1 MMVMTAKVDKKKILM
16 VLAGVAAA
24 ILLLLLVFGG
34 GGETQDPTVQTATGN
49 DKRVAFLQ
57 EYGWE
62 VNASPVQSGEVRI
75 PETPTKAYER
85 YNELQK
91 SQGYDLTQ
99 YASQTVMRYVYKV
112 TNYPGATDPVYATL
126 LVHKDAV
133 IGGDITDTSA
143 KGRIHGFQMP
153 QSVKE
158 PTESTQPSQ
167 DATTGSSD
175 TTPTTDT
182 TDTDATTPTQQE
194 TTAPAA

>member
-34 GGETQDPTVQTATGN
+34 GGETQDPTVQTSTGN

-62 VNASPVQSGEVRI
+62 VNASPAQSGEVRI
-75 PETPTKAYER
+75 PETPTQAYER
-85 YNELQK
+85 YNALQK
-91 SQGYDLTQ
+91 SQGYDLTK
-99 YASQTVMRYVYKV
+99 YAGQTVMRYVYKV

-158 PTESTQPSQ
+158 PAATESTQPSQ
-167 DATTGSSD
+167 GATTGNEAA
-175 TTPTTDT
+175 PT
-182 TDTDATTPTQQE
+182 TDTDATTPTQQA

>member
-57 EYGWE
+57 EFGWE
-62 VNASPVQSGEVRI
+62 VNASPAQSGEVRI
-75 PETPTKAYER
+75 PETPTQAYER
-85 YNELQK
+85 YNALQK
-91 SQGYDLTQ
+91 SQGYDLTK
-99 YASQTVMRYVYKV
+99 YAGQTVMRYVYKV

-158 PTESTQPSQ
+158 PAATESTQPSQ
-167 DATTGSSD
+167 GATTGNE
-175 TTPTTDT
+175 TAPT
-182 TDTDATTPTQQE
+182 TDTDATTPTQQA

>member
-34 GGETQDPTVQTATGN
+34 GGETQDPTVQTSTGN
-49 DKRVAFLQ
+49 DKRVAFL
-57 EYGWE
+57 EEFGWE
-62 VNASPVQSGEVRI
+62 VNASPAQSGEVRI

-85 YNELQK
+85 YNALQK
-91 SQGYDLTQ
+91 SQGYDLTK
-99 YASQTVMRYVYKV
+99 YAGQTVMRYVYKV

-158 PTESTQPSQ
+158 PAATESTQPSQ
-167 DATTGSSD
+167 GATTGNE
-175 TTPTTDT
+175 TAPT
-182 TDTDATTPTQQE
+182 TDTDATTPTRQA

>member
-99 YASQTVMRYVYKV
+99 YAGQTVMRYVYKV

-158 PTESTQPSQ
+158 PAATESTQPSQ
-167 DATTGSSD
+167 GATTGNE
-175 TTPTTDT
+175 TAPT
-182 TDTDATTPTQQE
+182 TDTDATTPTQQA

>member
-34 GGETQDPTVQTATGN
+34 GGETQDPTVQTSTGN

-62 VNASPVQSGEVRI
+62 VNASPAQSGEVRI

-85 YNELQK
+85 YNALQK
-91 SQGYDLTQ
+91 SQGYDLTK
-99 YASQTVMRYVYKV
+99 YAGQTVMRYVYKV

-158 PTESTQPSQ
+158 PAATESTQPSQ
-167 DATTGSSD
+167 GATTGNEAA
-175 TTPTTDT
+175 PT
-182 TDTDATTPTQQE
+182 TDTDATTPTQQA

>member
-34 GGETQDPTVQTATGN
+34 GGETQDPTVQTSTGN

-57 EYGWE
+57 EFGWE
-62 VNASPVQSGEVRI
+62 VNASPAQSGEVRI

-85 YNELQK
+85 YNALQK
-91 SQGYDLTQ
+91 SQGYDLTK
-99 YASQTVMRYVYKV
+99 YAGQTVMRYVYKV

-158 PTESTQPSQ
+158 PAATESTQPSQ
-167 DATTGSSD
+167 DATTGNE
-175 TTPTTDT
+175 TAPT
-182 TDTDATTPTQQE
+182 TDTDATTPTQQA

>member
-34 GGETQDPTVQTATGN
+34 GGETQDPTVQTSTGN

-57 EYGWE
+57 EFGWE
-62 VNASPVQSGEVRI
+62 VNASPAQSGEVRI

-85 YNELQK
+85 YNALQK
-91 SQGYDLTQ
+91 SQGYDLTK
-99 YASQTVMRYVYKV
+99 YAGQTVMRYVYKV

-158 PTESTQPSQ
+158 PAATESTQPSQ
-167 DATTGSSD
+167 GATTGNE
-175 TTPTTDT
+175 TAPT
-182 TDTDATTPTQQE
+182 TDTDATTPTRQA

>member
-99 YASQTVMRYVYKV
+99 YAGQTVMRYVYKV

-158 PTESTQPSQ
+158 PAATESTQPSQ
-167 DATTGSSD
+167 GATTGNE
-175 TTPTTDT
+175 TAPT
-182 TDTDATTPTQQE
+182 TDTDATTPTRQA

>member
-57 EYGWE
+57 EFGWE
-62 VNASPVQSGEVRI
+62 VNASPAQSGEVRI
-75 PETPTKAYER
+75 PETPTQAYER
-85 YNELQK
+85 YNALQK
-91 SQGYDLTQ
+91 SQGYDLTK
-99 YASQTVMRYVYKV
+99 YAGQTVMRYVYKV

-158 PTESTQPSQ
+158 PAATESTQPSQ
-167 DATTGSSD
+167 DATTGNE
-175 TTPTTDT
+175 TAPT
-182 TDTDATTPTQQE
+182 TDTDATTPTQQA

>member
-62 VNASPVQSGEVRI
+62 VNASPAQSGEVRI

-85 YNELQK
+85 YNALQK
-91 SQGYDLTQ
+91 SQGYDLTK
-99 YASQTVMRYVYKV
+99 YAGQTVMRYVYKV

-158 PTESTQPSQ
+158 PAATESTQPSQ
-167 DATTGSSD
+167 GATTGNE
-175 TTPTTDT
+175 TAPT

>member
-57 EYGWE
+57 EFGWE
-62 VNASPVQSGEVRI
+62 VNASPAQSGEVRI

-85 YNELQK
+85 YNALQK
-91 SQGYDLTQ
+91 SQGYDLTK
-99 YASQTVMRYVYKV
+99 YAGQTVMRYVYKV

-158 PTESTQPSQ
+158 PAATESTQPSQ
-167 DATTGSSD
+167 GATTGNE
-175 TTPTTDT
+175 TAPT
-182 TDTDATTPTQQE
+182 TDTDATTPTQQA

>member
-57 EYGWE
+57 EFGWE
-62 VNASPVQSGEVRI
+62 VNASPAQSGEVRI

-85 YNELQK
+85 YNALQK
-91 SQGYDLTQ
+91 SQGYDLTK
-99 YASQTVMRYVYKV
+99 YAGQTVMRYVYKV

-158 PTESTQPSQ
+158 PAATESTQPSQ
-167 DATTGSSD
+167 GATTGNE
-175 TTPTTDT
+175 TAPT
-182 TDTDATTPTQQE
+182 TDTDATTPTRQA

>member
-34 GGETQDPTVQTATGN
+34 GGETQDPTVQTSTGN

-57 EYGWE
+57 EFGWE
-62 VNASPVQSGEVRI
+62 VNASPAQSGEVRI
-75 PETPTKAYER
+75 PETPTQAYER
-85 YNELQK
+85 YNALQK
-91 SQGYDLTQ
+91 SQGYDLTK
-99 YASQTVMRYVYKV
+99 YAGQTVMRYVYKV

-158 PTESTQPSQ
+158 PAATESTQPSQ
-167 DATTGSSD
+167 GATTGKE
-175 TTPTTDT
+175 TAPT
-182 TDTDATTPTQQE
+182 TDTDATTPTQQA

>member
-85 YNELQK
+85 YNALQK

-99 YASQTVMRYVYKV
+99 YAGQTVMRYVYKV

-143 KGRIHGFQMP
+143 KGRIHGFRMP

-167 DATTGSSD
+167 DATT
-175 TTPTTDT
+175 
-182 TDTDATTPTQQE
+182 DTDATTPTQQE

>member
-34 GGETQDPTVQTATGN
+34 GGDTQDPTVQTATGN

-57 EYGWE
+57 EFGWE

-75 PETPTKAYER
+75 PETPTQAYER
-85 YNELQK
+85 YNALQK
-91 SQGYDLTQ
+91 SQGYDLTK
-99 YASQTVMRYVYKV
+99 YAGQTVMRYVYKV

-143 KGRIHGFQMP
+143 KGKIHGFQMP

-158 PTESTQPSQ
+158 PTQPATQGTEPAQ
-167 DATTGSSD
+167 DATS
-175 TTPTTDT
+175 PT

-194 TTAPAA
+194 TKAPAA

>member
-62 VNASPVQSGEVRI
+62 VNASPAQSGEVRI

-85 YNELQK
+85 YNALQK

-99 YASQTVMRYVYKV
+99 YAGQTVMRYVYKV

-158 PTESTQPSQ
+158 PAATESTQPSQ
-167 DATTGSSD
+167 GATTGNE
-175 TTPTTDT
+175 TAPT
-182 TDTDATTPTQQE
+182 TDTDATTPTQQA

>member
-62 VNASPVQSGEVRI
+62 VNASPAQSGEVRI

-85 YNELQK
+85 YNALQK
-91 SQGYDLTQ
+91 SQGYDLTK
-99 YASQTVMRYVYKV
+99 YAGQTVMRYVYKV

-158 PTESTQPSQ
+158 PAATESTQPSQ
-167 DATTGSSD
+167 GATTGNE
-175 TTPTTDT
+175 TAPT
-182 TDTDATTPTQQE
+182 TDTDATTPTQQA

>member
-1 MMVMTAKVDKKKILM
+1 M

-34 GGETQDPTVQTATGN
+34 GGETQYPTVQTSTGN

-57 EYGWE
+57 EFCWE
-62 VNASPVQSGEVRI
+62 VNASPAQSGEVRI

-85 YNELQK
+85 YNALQK
-91 SQGYDLTQ
+91 SQGYDLTK
-99 YASQTVMRYVYKV
+99 YAGQTVMRYVYKV

-158 PTESTQPSQ
+158 PAATESTQPSQ
-167 DATTGSSD
+167 GATTGNE
-175 TTPTTDT
+175 TAPT
-182 TDTDATTPTQQE
+182 TDTDATTPTQQA

>member
-99 YASQTVMRYVYKV
+99 YAGQTVMRYVYKV

-158 PTESTQPSQ
+158 PAATESTQPSQ
-167 DATTGSSD
+167 DATTGNE
-175 TTPTTDT
+175 TAPT
-182 TDTDATTPTQQE
+182 TDTDATTPTQQA

>member
-57 EYGWE
+57 EFGWE

-75 PETPTKAYER
+75 PETPTQAYER
-85 YNELQK
+85 YNALQK
-91 SQGYDLTQ
+91 SQGYDLTK
-99 YASQTVMRYVYKV
+99 YAGQTVMRYVYKV

-143 KGRIHGFQMP
+143 KGKIHGFQMP

-158 PTESTQPSQ
+158 PTQPATQGTEPAQ
-167 DATTGSSD
+167 DATS
-175 TTPTTDT
+175 PT

>member
-34 GGETQDPTVQTATGN
+34 GGETQDPTVQTSTGN

-57 EYGWE
+57 EFGWE
-62 VNASPVQSGEVRI
+62 VNASPAQSGEVRI
-75 PETPTKAYER
+75 PETPTQAYER
-85 YNELQK
+85 YNALQK
-91 SQGYDLTQ
+91 SQGYDLTK
-99 YASQTVMRYVYKV
+99 YAGQTVMRYVYKV

-158 PTESTQPSQ
+158 PAATESTQPSQ
-167 DATTGSSD
+167 DATTGNE
-175 TTPTTDT
+175 TAPT

>member
-34 GGETQDPTVQTATGN
+34 GGETQDPTVQTSTGN

-57 EYGWE
+57 EFGWE
-62 VNASPVQSGEVRI
+62 VNASPAQSGEVRI
-75 PETPTKAYER
+75 PETPTQAYER
-85 YNELQK
+85 YNALQK
-91 SQGYDLTQ
+91 SQGYDLTK
-99 YASQTVMRYVYKV
+99 YAGQTVMRYVYKV

-158 PTESTQPSQ
+158 PAATESTQPSQ
-167 DATTGSSD
+167 GATTGNE
-175 TTPTTDT
+175 TAPT
-182 TDTDATTPTQQE
+182 TDTDATTPTQQA

>member
-16 VLAGVAAA
+16 VLA
-24 ILLLLLVFGG
+24 
-34 GGETQDPTVQTATGN
+34 
-49 DKRVAFLQ
+49 FLQ
-57 EYGWE
+57 EFGWE

-75 PETPTKAYER
+75 PETPTQAYER
-85 YNELQK
+85 YNALQK
-91 SQGYDLTQ
+91 SQGYDLTK
-99 YASQTVMRYVYKV
+99 YAGQTVMRYVYKV

-143 KGRIHGFQMP
+143 KGKIHGFQMP

-158 PTESTQPSQ
+158 PTQPATQGTEPAQ
-167 DATTGSSD
+167 DATS
-175 TTPTTDT
+175 PT

-194 TTAPAA
+194 TKAPAA

>member
-57 EYGWE
+57 EFGWE
-62 VNASPVQSGEVRI
+62 VNASPAQSGEVRI

-85 YNELQK
+85 YNALQK
-91 SQGYDLTQ
+91 SQGYDLTK
-99 YASQTVMRYVYKV
+99 YAGQTVMRYVYKV

-158 PTESTQPSQ
+158 PAATESTQPSQ
-167 DATTGSSD
+167 DATTGNE
-175 TTPTTDT
+175 TAPT
-182 TDTDATTPTQQE
+182 TDTDATTPTQQA

>member
-34 GGETQDPTVQTATGN
+34 GGETQDPMVQTSTGN

-57 EYGWE
+57 EFGWE
-62 VNASPVQSGEVRI
+62 VNASPAQSGEVRI

-85 YNELQK
+85 YNALQK
-91 SQGYDLTQ
+91 SQGYDLTK
-99 YASQTVMRYVYKV
+99 YAGQTVMRYVYKV

-158 PTESTQPSQ
+158 PAATESTQPSQ
-167 DATTGSSD
+167 DATTGNE
-175 TTPTTDT
+175 TAPT
-182 TDTDATTPTQQE
+182 TDTDATTPTQQA

>member
-34 GGETQDPTVQTATGN
+34 GGETQDPTVQTSTGN

-62 VNASPVQSGEVRI
+62 VNASPAQSGEVRI

-85 YNELQK
+85 YNALQK
-91 SQGYDLTQ
+91 SQGYDLTK
-99 YASQTVMRYVYKV
+99 YAGQTVMRYVYKV

-158 PTESTQPSQ
+158 PAATESTQPSQ
-167 DATTGSSD
+167 GATTGNE
-175 TTPTTDT
+175 TAPT
-182 TDTDATTPTQQE
+182 TDTDATTPTQQA

>member
-62 VNASPVQSGEVRI
+62 VNASPAQSGEVRI

-85 YNELQK
+85 YNALQK
-91 SQGYDLTQ
+91 SQGYDLTK
-99 YASQTVMRYVYKV
+99 YAGQTVMRYVYKV

-158 PTESTQPSQ
+158 PAATESTQPSQ
-167 DATTGSSD
+167 DATTGNE
-175 TTPTTDT
+175 TAPT
-182 TDTDATTPTQQE
+182 TDTDATTPTQQA

>member
-85 YNELQK
+85 YNALQK

-99 YASQTVMRYVYKV
+99 YAGQTVMRYVYKV

-158 PTESTQPSQ
+158 PAATESTQPSQ
-167 DATTGSSD
+167 GATTGNE
-175 TTPTTDT
+175 TAPT
-182 TDTDATTPTQQE
+182 TDTDATTPTQQA

>member
-57 EYGWE
+57 EFGWE

-75 PETPTKAYER
+75 PETPTQAYER
-85 YNELQK
+85 YNALQK
-91 SQGYDLTQ
+91 SQGYDLTK
-99 YASQTVMRYVYKV
+99 YAGQTVMRYVYKV

-143 KGRIHGFQMP
+143 KGKIHGFQMP

-158 PTESTQPSQ
+158 PTQPATQGAEPAQ
-167 DATTGSSD
+167 DATS
-175 TTPTTDT
+175 PT

-194 TTAPAA
+194 TKAPAA

>member
-62 VNASPVQSGEVRI
+62 VNASPAQSGEVRI

-99 YASQTVMRYVYKV
+99 YAGQTVMRYVYKV

-158 PTESTQPSQ
+158 PAATESTQPSQ
-167 DATTGSSD
+167 GATTGNE
-175 TTPTTDT
+175 TAPT
-182 TDTDATTPTQQE
+182 TDTDATTPTQQA

>member
-49 DKRVAFLQ
+49 DKRVAFLK

-62 VNASPVQSGEVRI
+62 VNASPAQSGEVRI

-85 YNELQK
+85 YNALQK
-91 SQGYDLTQ
+91 SQGYDLTE
-99 YASQTVMRYVYKV
+99 YAGQSVMRYVYKV

-126 LVHKDAV
+126 LVHKDTV

-167 DATTGSSD
+167 E
-175 TTPTTDT
+175 PT
-182 TDTDATTPTQQE
+182 TDTDATIGQDATAPTQPE
-194 TTAPAA
+194 TKAPAA

>member
-34 GGETQDPTVQTATGN
+34 GGETQDPTVQTSTGN

-57 EYGWE
+57 EFGWE
-62 VNASPVQSGEVRI
+62 VNASPAQSGEVRI

-85 YNELQK
+85 YNALQK
-91 SQGYDLTQ
+91 SQGYDLTK
-99 YASQTVMRYVYKV
+99 YAGQTVMRYVYKV

-158 PTESTQPSQ
+158 PAATESTQPSQ
-167 DATTGSSD
+167 GATTGNE
-175 TTPTTDT
+175 TAPT
-182 TDTDATTPTQQE
+182 TDTDATTPTQQA

>member
-34 GGETQDPTVQTATGN
+34 GGETQDPTVQTSTGN

-57 EYGWE
+57 EFGWE
-62 VNASPVQSGEVRI
+62 VNASPAQSGEVRI
-75 PETPTKAYER
+75 PETPTQAYER
-85 YNELQK
+85 YNALQK
-91 SQGYDLTQ
+91 SQGYDLTK
-99 YASQTVMRYVYKV
+99 YAGQTVMRYVYKV

-158 PTESTQPSQ
+158 PAATESTQPSQ
-167 DATTGSSD
+167 DATTGNE
-175 TTPTTDT
+175 TAPT
-182 TDTDATTPTQQE
+182 TDTDATTPTQQA

>member
-34 GGETQDPTVQTATGN
+34 GGEPQDPTVQTSTGN

-57 EYGWE
+57 EFGWE
-62 VNASPVQSGEVRI
+62 VNASPAQSGEVRI
-75 PETPTKAYER
+75 PETPTQAYER
-85 YNELQK
+85 YNALQK
-91 SQGYDLTQ
+91 SQGYDLTK
-99 YASQTVMRYVYKV
+99 YAGQTVMRYVYKV

-158 PTESTQPSQ
+158 PAATESTQPSQ
-167 DATTGSSD
+167 GATTGNE
-175 TTPTTDT
+175 TAPT
-182 TDTDATTPTQQE
+182 TDTDATTPTQQA

>member
-99 YASQTVMRYVYKV
+99 YAGQTVMRYVYKV

-158 PTESTQPSQ
+158 PAATESTQPSQ
-167 DATTGSSD
+167 DATTGNE
-175 TTPTTDT
+175 TAPT
-182 TDTDATTPTQQE
+182 TDTDAATPTQQE